1 MRTILPE
8 NLLRLA
14 ELCPTPLYLVGGSVR
29 DFLLGKG
36 KAKLDLDICA
46 PLPPEKLAECAG
58 ACGFSVRS
66 VYKNTGTVKLTDG
79 QGNELEYAAFRS
91 DKYVRGEHTPREIFF
106 TDDISLDAKRRDF
119 TMNAVYY
126 DIRNGKFVD
135 PLGGI
140 AAIQEKRISTVRE
153 ATRVFGED
161 GLRLMRLARQ
171 AAQLGFT
178 PDQDCL
184 AGATENAELILDI
197 TPERIYAE
205 LLQILSADRAYG
217 NEGGHYQGLLL
228 LEKTGVLS
236 KILPELTLGKGMAQR
251 ADFHD
256 YDVLFHSLRAVLY
269 ATQEVRLAALLH
281 DIGKP
286 FCTLRDG
293 NSHAHPTEG
302 AELAESVL
310 NRLKAPKK
318 TIAQIKELVFWH
330 MYDFDCKTGESK
342 LRRFLV
348 AHAPLLPA
356 LMQVKQADYS
366 GCKDDPS
373 PCPTNVK
380 WQKLLEKMHA
390 EKVPFSLKD
399 LRVTGKDLI
408 DKGVPAPRVS
418 EILNKLLSQIAL
430 IPKDNEKSKLLKLA
444 LQFSKT

>member
-1 MRTILPE
+1 MRSILPK
-8 NLLRLA
+8 NLLRLT

-29 DFLLGKG
+29 DFLLGKE
-36 KAKLDLDICA
+36 KAKPDLDICA
-46 PLPPEKLAECAG
+46 PLPPERLAKCAEE
-58 ACGFSVRS
+58 CGFLVRS

-140 AAIQEKRISTVRE
+140 PAIKEKRISTVRE
-153 ATRVFGED
+153 ANRVFGED

-236 KILPELTLGKGMAQR
+236 KLLPELTLGKGMAQR
-251 ADFHD
+251 ADFHS
-256 YDVLFHSLRAVLY
+256 YDVLFHSLRATLY
-269 ATQEVRLAALLH
+269 ASDEVRLAVLLH

-286 FCTLRDG
+286 FCALRDG
-293 NSHAHPTEG
+293 NAHEHPTEG
-302 AELAESVL
+302 AEIAENVL

-318 TIAQIKELVFWH
+318 TVAQVKELVLWH
-330 MYDFDCKTGESK
+330 MYDFNLQTGENK
-342 LRRFLV
+342 LRRFFV

-373 PCPTNVK
+373 PCPTNLK
-380 WQKLLEKMHA
+380 WQKLLEKMRA
-390 EKVPFSLKD
+390 ENVPFSLKE

-418 EILNKLLSQIAL
+418 EILNKLLSHLAVN
-430 IPKDNEKSKLLKLA
+430 PKDNEKSKLLKLA